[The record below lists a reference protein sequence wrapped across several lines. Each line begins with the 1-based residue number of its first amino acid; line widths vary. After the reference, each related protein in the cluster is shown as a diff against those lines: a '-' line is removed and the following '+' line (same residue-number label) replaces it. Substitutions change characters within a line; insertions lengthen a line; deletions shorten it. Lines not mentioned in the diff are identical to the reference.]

1 MKVNLEPNW
10 FILRPLTN
18 LISKF
23 NYAMG
28 SNSINHVH
36 NYIKNNKYYEKVNKT
51 MIRIWS
57 ENPIIAL
64 LHGRWRVAHY
74 MVKDMAWVMYLVGYR
89 FDIWHK
95 VCGEVLSLQFPLI
108 LIMCQYV
115 RLNIGRNWMRSFP
128 GLLECENLWGMHAET
143 IRGAP
148 GMTRESSYS

>member
-28 SNSINHVH
+28 SNSINHAH
-36 NYIKNNKYYEKVNKT
+36 NYIKNNK
-51 MIRIWS
+51 ILRS
-57 ENPIIAL
+57 ENSIIAS
-64 LHGRWRVAHY
+64 LHGWWRVAHY